1 VKKKKLKK
9 RNLTNLDLF
18 SYSDPICTLFILDE
32 DTSLYF
38 EMERT
43 EMVKDDLNPIF
54 SKSILINSEL
64 KLFLK
69 KHFS

>member
-1 VKKKKLKK
+1 VKKNKLKK
-9 RNLTNLDLF
+9 RNLKNLDLF

-32 DTSLYF
+32 DTSLYY

-54 SKSILINSEL
+54 SKSILINSEF
-64 KLFLK
+64 KNDFNK
-69 KHFS
+69 YS